1 MLDRFRNWL
10 APTSDEPEIAHRQYI
25 LNIVLLGLAG
35 PGLIFGIVMTVLWIL
50 GYTPMAGAISGL
62 GVQPFYL
69 LSYWLGRR
77 GRVTLAGYIPV
88 TVVFIV
94 MAASTAFV
102 GIGHITTI
110 GFAMVVSTAGVLIGL
125 GAAVLFVVL
134 SIAAYALAGMAQV
147 AGFIPGALLPE
158 AAVAADAIGMGLGL
172 SVLVVLNWLSNR
184 EMAGALDRERQ
195 LASSLQQRSLE
206 LEEQVEERTQG
217 LQRRAVQL
225 QTTSDIAKLAAE
237 FSDPRDLMAQVI
249 DLIQNRFGFYHAS
262 IFIMDEFGAWAE
274 LAASTGEAG
283 KRMLARRHRLAVGS
297 ASIVGWVTSN
307 RLPRIAMDVESD
319 PFHFKNPLLPDT
331 RAEIAVPLLVG
342 PRLLGV
348 LDVQSSEPAA
358 FTEADV
364 RTLEAIAGELAIA
377 IDSARIQEEMRQ
389 RLESIE
395 RTFRGRVRESWGR
408 LMQSGVSTI
417 IRLGSQGDL
426 READETGFSAF
437 NRAAQEGTTIVL
449 AENQEIS
456 VPVTVRGEVVAT
468 ISAQK
473 PASAERW
480 TPDEIGLIEAVAN
493 QAALSLEN
501 ARQRADEQRRLAE
514 LEVLNR
520 VSQAVSQMLRL
531 DTLYR
536 VIHSQINQIFGDT
549 DLSIALYNPQEET
562 ISFPFAVERGENY
575 ERQTVPYGEGLVS
588 LVLRSR
594 QPLLLVEDVERMAQ
608 VLGVQQK
615 GQFAKS
621 WLGVPM
627 MVGDE
632 AVGVISVQDL
642 DEEQRFNDED
652 AALLTTIASQVAAAI
667 QNTRLLD
674 QVQRAARRE
683 RLTREI
689 TSKVRRSPDLR
700 TILQTTAREIGHA
713 LQAGRATVRLGDQ
726 ISEIPQHASVQAE
739 EKSVKEDRAETRI
752 LDDPADLE
760 GIANNL
766 EDQPTET
773 ETVETEFTGEENGD
787 QSPNS
792 SIEESGV

>member
-1 MLDRFRNWL
+1 M
-10 APTSDEPEIAHRQYI
+10 APTSDEPELAHRQYI

-50 GYTPMAGAISGL
+50 GYTPVAGAISGL

-77 GRVTLAGYIPV
+77 GRVTIAAYIPV
-88 TVVFIV
+88 MVVFAV

-110 GFAMVVSTAGVLIGL
+110 GFAMVVSSAGVLIGL
-125 GAAVLFVVL
+125 GAAVLFVFL
-134 SIAAYALAGMAQV
+134 SIAAYALAGAAQI
-147 AGFIPGALLPE
+147 AGFIPSALLPE
-158 AAVAADAIGMGLGL
+158 ATVAADAIGMGLGL
-172 SVLVVLNWLSNR
+172 SVLVILNWLSNR
-184 EMAGALDRERQ
+184 EMAGALDRERE
-195 LASSLQQRSLE
+195 LATSFQQRSLE

-217 LQRRAVQL
+217 LQRRALQL

-249 DLIQNRFGFYHAS
+249 DIIQDRFGFYHAS

-307 RLPRIAMDVESD
+307 RLPRIAMDVETD
-319 PFHFKNPLLPDT
+319 PFHFKNPLLPET

-348 LDVQSSEPAA
+348 LDIQSSDPAA

-364 RTLEAIAGELAIA
+364 RTMEAIAGEMAIA

-395 RTFRGRVRESWGR
+395 SSFRGRVRESWGR
-408 LMQSGVSTI
+408 LTQTGLRSI
-417 IRLGSQGDL
+417 IRLGSQGEH
-426 READETGFSAF
+426 READDSGFSAL
-437 NRAAQEGTTIVL
+437 NRAAQEATTIL
-449 AENQEIS
+449 ADDEREIS

-473 PASAERW
+473 PESSDRW
-480 TPDEIGLIEAVAN
+480 LTDEIGLIEAVAS
-493 QAALSLEN
+493 QAGLSLEN
-501 ARQRADEQRRLAE
+501 ARQRAEEQRRLAE

-549 DLSIALYNPQEET
+549 DMSIALYNPQEET
-562 ISFPFAVERGENY
+562 ISFPFAVERGDNV
-575 ERQTVPYGEGLVS
+575 ERPTVPLGEGLSS
-588 LVLRSR
+588 LVMRSH

-608 VLGVQQK
+608 VLGVQQEADI
-615 GQFAKS
+615 AKS

-632 AVGVISVQDL
+632 IVGVISVHDL
-642 DEEQRFNDED
+642 VEEQRFSDDD

-713 LQAGRATVRLGDQ
+713 LQAGHATVRLGEQ
-726 ISEIPQHASVQAE
+726 ISQIPRQDSVETADQ
-739 EKSVKEDRAETRI
+739 SVKEDRAATRI
-752 LDDPADLE
+752 LDDPTNLQGDVDGLE
-760 GIANNL
+760 SQTTEAEL
-766 EDQPTET
+766 TET
-773 ETVETEFTGEENGD
+773 DLTGDGNKD
-787 QSPNS
+787 QTPNS
-792 SIEESGV
+792 SSEESGA